1 MSGNG
6 GWANPAPAGLVALA
20 VACFTFYCILTGHV
34 GHTAIPLLACWLLG
48 GFVVQLVVAIIEL
61 KEGATVGGN
70 VFLYFAAFFML
81 TGAAEFIVKAY
92 FGTVHGAPI
101 DTHIDGYAWIV
112 LVTALILWTPAYMKT
127 GPALLTIAVMLL
139 DVACVIVA
147 GTDGGWLDKSWSPM
161 AGNLLGIT
169 GILALYIGAAIQL
182 NTAFGRTILPMP
194 GPMIK

>member
-20 VACFTFYCILTGHV
+20 IACFTFYCILTGHV

-48 GFVVQLVVAIIEL
+48 GFIVQFVVGILEL
-61 KEGATVGGN
+61 KEGAILGGN
-70 VFLYFAAFFML
+70 VFLFFSGFFML

-92 FGTVHGAPI
+92 FGSVHGTPI
-101 DTHIDGYAWIV
+101 DTRIDGYAWVV
-112 LVTALILWTPAYMKT
+112 LATILILWTPAYLKT
-127 GPALLTIAVMLL
+127 SNALMGLAVILL

-147 GTDGGWLDKSWSPM
+147 GTDGGWMAKSWSPM
-161 AGNLLGIT
+161 AGNLLGVT
-169 GILALYIGAAIQL
+169 GILAIYIASAIQL
-182 NTAFGRTILPMP
+182 NTAFGKSILPLP

>member
-20 VACFTFYCILTGHV
+20 IACFTFYCILTGKV

-48 GFVVQLVVAIIEL
+48 GFVVQFTVAIIEL
-61 KEGATVGGN
+61 KEGALLGGN
-70 VFLYFAAFFML
+70 VFLFFSGFFML
-81 TGAAEFIVKAY
+81 AGAAEFIVKAY

-112 LVTALILWTPAYMKT
+112 LVTSLILWTPAYMKT
-127 GPALLTIAVMLL
+127 GPALLSIAVILL
-139 DVACVIVA
+139 DFACVIVA
-147 GTDGGWLDKSWSPM
+147 GTDGGWMAKTWSPM
-161 AGNLLGIT
+161 AGNLLGAA
-169 GILALYIGAAIQL
+169 GCLAIYIAAAIQL

-194 GPMIK
+194 GPIL